1 MNPTLYEKDYY
12 LWLEETVQLLQT
24 GRFSALDL
32 ENLIEEIAYTARSEK
47 RALESNLIQLLMHL
61 LKWKYQANR
70 RSNSWRG
77 SIVEHRQR
85 IRDSFEDSPSLKPY
99 FTEIFNRCYQDAVEL
114 ATAETGLEP
123 DTFPLQCPL
132 TVEEVLKPGYLPD

>member
-1 MNPTLYEKDYY
+1 MNPTLYDKDYY
-12 LWLEETVQLLQT
+12 LWLEQTVQLLQT
-24 GRFSALDL
+24 GKFSALDL
-32 ENLIEEIAYTARSEK
+32 ENLIEEIAYMARREK

-61 LKWKYQANR
+61 LKWKYQTNR

-99 FTEIFNRCYQDAVEL
+99 FAEIFDRCYQDAIDKAV
-114 ATAETGLEP
+114 AETGLEP
-123 DTFPLQCPL
+123 DTFPVQCPF
-132 TVEEVLKPGYLPD
+132 TAEQVLKPGYLPD